1 MKYIYLH
8 GFLSGP
14 SSVKGEFLFRHFA
27 ESHLELIRPDLNGD
41 NFERMTIT
49 SQLNIING
57 VIDRAEGEVVL
68 IGSSLG
74 GYLAA
79 LVAGNRPEVQK
90 LVLLAPAFDFISR
103 YVDRLTEKQLQEWK
117 DTGFIRL
124 YQYHYKT
131 HRKLRY
137 QIVEDARLY
146 EDHQFILHIPLFI
159 IHGLRDESV
168 PYQVSI
174 DFLQD
179 NLQGEM
185 LLLPADHGM
194 LDKLEVIWKY
204 LRIFLGLPDTRA

>member
-14 SSVKGEFLFRHFA
+14 SSVKGEFLYGHFGKIQ
-27 ESHLELIRPDLNGD
+27 LDLIRPDLNGD
-41 NFERMTIT
+41 DFEKMTLT
-49 SQLNIING
+49 SQLEIING
-57 VIDRAEGEVVL
+57 VIDHADQEVVL

-79 LVAGNRPEVQK
+79 LIAGTRPEVRK

-103 YVDRLTEKQLQEWK
+103 YVDRLTDKQLEEWR

-131 HRKLRY
+131 HRKLGY

-146 EDHQFILHIPLFI
+146 KNHQINIQIPLLI

-174 DFLQD
+174 DFLQ
-179 NLQGEM
+179 NHPAGEM
-185 LLLPADHGM
+185 LLLPTDHGM
-194 LDKLEVIWKY
+194 LDKLGIIWNYMK
-204 LRIFLGLPDTRA
+204 IFLELPENIS